1 MARISRESNDHILIK
16 SRHEHVHKKIER
28 KYYSVLK
35 NVPKYTR
42 ASSNERVF
50 KWSCKTNLGLKNI
63 NQVIYADLSKRSTKV
78 SLTQS
83 HKSSTIQVPN
93 YKCDCEI
100 DTQSCENPNY
110 CSNAAK
116 WIKYAFEKYL
126 RQFDSQKDSET
137 FNDLLLISNESLD
150 IKDDLNQIKNDINRT
165 FANEPYF
172 QPDNQ
177 GYQKVYDV
185 LKGFTLYDRS

>member
-1 MARISRESNDHILIK
+1 
-16 SRHEHVHKKIER
+16 
-28 KYYSVLK
+28 
-35 NVPKYTR
+35 
-42 ASSNERVF
+42 VF
-50 KWSCKTNLGLKNI
+50 KWTYKTHLDLKNI
-63 NQVIYADLSKRSTKV
+63 NQLIYADIAKQSTKE

-83 HKSSTIQVPN
+83 HKSSIIQVSN

-100 DTQSCENPNY
+100 DAQSFESPNY

-116 WIKYAFEKYL
+116 WIKYAFENYS
-126 RQFDSQKDSET
+126 RQFDSQKDSEI

-172 QPDNQ
+172 QPENQ

-185 LKGFTLYDRS
+185 LKGFTLYDKSCGYVQGMNFIIGSLAYH